1 MNIHLPRTP
10 KGTGGTG
17 TVLLTLALGTGV
29 ICAGVP
35 ASARQNPALGPSAPA
50 VIAAVRR
57 LEPDAVLLG
66 VGDPGPAL
74 SRARNS
80 QRARRAARRQP
91 RFYDP
96 IDVVVNNDRVV
107 FPDQGPRV
115 YANRAYV
122 PLRGVLEKMGARVF
136 WDEPTRTMI
145 AQRRRTE
152 IRFPANGYA
161 TINGDRVLLDT
172 PAFLVDGR
180 VMVPLRFL
188 AENLG
193 ARVAWDRREREVTI
207 VSGGQMSSAR

>member
-1 MNIHLPRTP
+1 MNINHRG
-10 KGTGGTG
+10 KGARGATAALLAMGLGSGAFCGGT
-17 TVLLTLALGTGV
+17 
-29 ICAGVP
+29 P
-35 ASARQNPALGPSAPA
+35 ASARQNPGLGPGAPA

-57 LEPDAVLLG
+57 LEPDAELLG
-66 VGDPGPAL
+66 VGNPDSAL
-74 SRARNS
+74 NRARS
-80 QRARRAARRQP
+80 SRSARRAARRQP
-91 RFYDP
+91 RFYEP
-96 IDVVVNNDRVV
+96 IDVIVNNDRVV
-107 FPDQGPRV
+107 FPGQGPRV

-122 PLRGVLEKMGARVF
+122 PLRGVLEKLGARVF

-145 AQRRRTE
+145 AQRNRTE
-152 IRFPANGYA
+152 IRFPAIGHA

-207 VSGGQMSSAR
+207 FSSGGQMSSAG